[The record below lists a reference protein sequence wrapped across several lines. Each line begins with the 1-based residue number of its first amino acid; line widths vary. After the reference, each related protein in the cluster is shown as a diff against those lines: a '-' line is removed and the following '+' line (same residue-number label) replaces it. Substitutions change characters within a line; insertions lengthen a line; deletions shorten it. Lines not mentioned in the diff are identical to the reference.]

1 MIAWGTIINEVFTVV
16 LIPLL
21 GLITKYLIEFL
32 HAKREEAKG
41 KTDNEKLKKYIDM
54 VDATITRA
62 VIATN
67 QTYVNTLKEKGE
79 FGPEAQKEAL
89 QKTYQAVMAVL
100 NLEAVA
106 YLEEAVGDLQSYI
119 LTGIEAAV
127 NTQKLVVNTA
137 PELPATPVE

>member
-1 MIAWGTIINEVFTVV
+1 MIAWGTIIQEIFTVV

-32 HAKREEAKG
+32 HIKREEAKS

-54 VDATITRA
+54 VDATITKA

-67 QTYVNTLKEKGE
+67 QTYVNSLQETGE

-89 QKTYQAVMAVL
+89 QKSYQAVMAIL
-100 NLEAVA
+100 NADA
-106 YLEEAVGDLQSYI
+106 ITYLEEAVGDLRGYI
-119 LTGIEAAV
+119 LTGIEAQV
-127 NTQKLVVNTA
+127 NEQKKNI
-137 PELPATPVE
+137 

>member
-1 MIAWGTIINEVFTVV
+1 MIAWGTIIQEVFTVV

-21 GLITKYLIEFL
+21 GLITKHLIEFL
-32 HAKREEAKG
+32 HTKREEAKS

-54 VDATITRA
+54 VDATITKA

-67 QTYVNTLKEKGE
+67 QTYVNSLKEKGE

-89 QKTYQAVMAVL
+89 QKSYQAVMAVL
-100 NLEAVA
+100 NVDAVA
-106 YLEEAVGDLQSYI
+106 YLEEAVGDLHSYI

-127 NTQKLVVNTA
+127 NTQKLINDTGVVIET
-137 PELPATPVE
+137 E